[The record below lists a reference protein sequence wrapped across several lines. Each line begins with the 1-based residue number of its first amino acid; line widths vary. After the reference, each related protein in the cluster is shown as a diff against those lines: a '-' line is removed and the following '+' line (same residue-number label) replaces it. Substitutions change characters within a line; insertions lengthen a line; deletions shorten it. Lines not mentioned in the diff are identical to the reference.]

1 MVPVGDADRWLVHMR
16 VDRRFRRQ
24 KPSFK
29 GLREMSVT
37 AALVKELREKS
48 GAGMMDCK
56 KALAETNG
64 DMDAAVD
71 WLRTKGLAAAAKKSG
86 RVAAE
91 GLVAIAVAGKKGAV
105 IELNAET
112 DFVSRNSE
120 FQGFASTLAD
130 LALGVDDLDALKA
143 VDFPGTGRIVA
154 DELTQKIATIGENM
168 SLRRMQAV
176 SVNNGSVVSYVHNAT
191 ADGLGRIGVLVALE
205 STADTG
211 VLEPLGKQIAMHIAA
226 TSPASLSVQDLD
238 PEAVARE
245 RDVLIEQA
253 KASGKPQE
261 IAEKMV
267 EGRMKKYYQEVVLL
281 EQTSVIDGESR
292 IADVIAKAGKDA
304 GADIALTAFVR
315 FNLGE
320 GIERESSDFAA
331 EVAAQLA

>member
-1 MVPVGDADRWLVHMR
+1 
-16 VDRRFRRQ
+16 
-24 KPSFK
+24 
-29 GLREMSVT
+29 MSVT

-91 GLVAIAVAGKKGAV
+91 GLVAIAVDDTKGSV
-105 IELNAET
+105 VELNAET
-112 DFVSRNSE
+112 DFVARNSE
-120 FQGFASTLAD
+120 FQAFASTLAR
-130 LALGVDDLDALKA
+130 LALGVNNIDGLKA
-143 VDFPGTGRIVA
+143 ADFPGTGRNVA

-168 SLRRMQAV
+168 SLRRMETL
-176 SVNNGSVVSYVHNAT
+176 SVGSGSVVSYIHNAT
-191 ADGLGRIGVLVALE
+191 AEGLGRIGVLVALE
-205 STADTG
+205 STADKASLDG
-211 VLEPLGKQIAMHIAA
+211 LGKQIAMHIAA
-226 TSPASLSVQDLD
+226 TSPASLSINDLD

-281 EQTSVIDGESR
+281 EQTSVIDGETR
-292 IADVIAKAGKDA
+292 IADVVAKAGKDA
-304 GADIALTAFVR
+304 GADIALTGFVR

-320 GIERESSDFAA
+320 GIERESTDFAA
-331 EVAAQLA
+331 EVAAQLS

>member
-1 MVPVGDADRWLVHMR
+1 
-16 VDRRFRRQ
+16 
-24 KPSFK
+24 
-29 GLREMSVT
+29 MSVT

-56 KALAETNG
+56 KALGETNG
-64 DMDAAVD
+64 DMDAAID

-91 GLVAIAVAGKKGAV
+91 GLVGIAVTGTKGAV
-105 IELNAET
+105 VELNAET
-112 DFVSRNSE
+112 DFVARNSE
-120 FQGFASTLAD
+120 FQAFTSALAN
-130 LALGVDDLDALKA
+130 LALNVTDIEALKA
-143 VDFPGTGRIVA
+143 LDFPETGRNVE
-154 DELTQKIATIGENM
+154 DELTQQIATIGENM
-168 SLRRMQAV
+168 SLRRMQTLEVSNGAV
-176 SVNNGSVVSYVHNAT
+176 VPYMHNAT

-205 STADTG
+205 SAADEA
-211 VLEPLGKQIAMHIAA
+211 VLVALGKQIAMHIAA
-226 TSPASLSVQDLD
+226 TSPASLSIEDLD
-238 PEAVARE
+238 ADAVARE

-281 EQTSVIDGESR
+281 EQTSVIDGETR

-304 GADIALTAFVR
+304 GADIALKAFVR

-320 GIERESSDFAA
+320 GVEREASDFAA